1 MTNFEANSITD
12 SINNSFET
20 SEKNARIIAQG
31 GDFYFIKEKLT
42 TADLLEKEKERVKK
56 EYQEHLD
63 KIQFLTDSDLEMFTI
78 IELYDKN
85 LALHSL
91 ETFLLARSK
100 AERPL
105 AFNIVLIDI
114 FATEDVTPE
123 QFFRACFLHDVG
135 KVYVP
140 NFILNN
146 EASFHEIANILNQK
160 LSEGDNDTLANIA
173 RKTGESTKDKT
184 KEELLQILKKHYI
197 RPVYVVPVKYL
208 LNEKENIVAKNSY
221 HLNTDFS
228 LMDII
233 ETHEKHSGDILR
245 QAGYEIEADLAGAHH
260 NYHGRGSNHPKT
272 LEALKLTIDSVELLR
287 IADITHALG
296 DSRSY
301 NKTGFSKPKIW
312 TIILEEVNAGKVSEV
327 MAYLWLE
334 DEVKVFEQDKNNLE
348 NLTIEGQAH
357 LESVKKELVKMYKN
371 ISSEGETEEFMHPK
385 AA

>member
-1 MTNFEANSITD
+1 M
-12 SINNSFET
+12 NSFENSDNPIEN
-20 SEKNARIIAQG
+20 SESLARRIARS
-31 GDFYFIKEKLT
+31 GDFYAIKNELTEKN
-42 TADLLEKEKERVKK
+42 LLEAEKNRVKN
-56 EYQEHLD
+56 EYQDNLD
-63 KIQFLTDSDLEMFTI
+63 KIDFLNDSDLEMFTI

-91 ETFLLARSK
+91 ETFLLAKSK

-146 EASFHEIANILNQK
+146 ETSIEETTNILDQK
-160 LSEGDNDTLANIA
+160 LDEGDADTLANIT
-173 RKTGESTKDKT
+173 RKTGESVKEKT
-184 KEELLQILKKHYI
+184 KAEILQILKKYHL
-197 RPVYVVPVKYL
+197 RPVRVVPVKYL
-208 LNEKENIVAKNSY
+208 LNEKENSTAKEAY
-221 HLNTDFS
+221 RLNTDFS

-245 QAGYEIEADLAGAHH
+245 QAGYEVEADLAGAHH
-260 NYHGRGSNHPKT
+260 NYHGHGSNHPKT
-272 LEALKLTIDSVELLR
+272 LEALKLTVDSVELLR

-301 NKTGFSKPKIW
+301 NKAGFSKPKIW
-312 TIILEEVNAGKVSEV
+312 TAILEEVEAGKISEI

-334 DEVKVFEQDKNNLE
+334 DEVKIFEQSEDKLK
-348 NLTIEGQAH
+348 NLTIEDQANIE
-357 LESVKKELVKMYKN
+357 LVKKELEKMYKN
-371 ISSEGETEEFMHPK
+371 ISAEGEVEEYLFPK